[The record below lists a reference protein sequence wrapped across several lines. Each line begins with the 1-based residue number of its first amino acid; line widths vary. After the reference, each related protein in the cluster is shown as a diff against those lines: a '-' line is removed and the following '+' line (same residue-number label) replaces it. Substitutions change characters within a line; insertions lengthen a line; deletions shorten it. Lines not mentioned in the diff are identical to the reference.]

1 MYKNKKFL
9 GIIPARSG
17 SKGLK
22 DKNIKELNGKPMI
35 AYSIEAAIESK
46 VFEDII
52 VSTDSETYADISKQ
66 YGAIVPF
73 LRTDCLSTDKA
84 KTNDVIEY
92 TLKELKKIGKEYD
105 YFMILQP
112 TSPLRNV
119 NDILGAVE
127 LLFEKEANSVISV
140 CESEYTPLYMNM
152 LGESLSMDNFLDN
165 DIKSRRQELP
175 KYYRL
180 NGAIYLSKVD
190 YFLRYKNLYKE
201 KSYAYIMDNKSS
213 IDIDDEF
220 DFIWAEFLL
229 GQLEYINKN
238 NRKEIFY

>member
-66 YGAIVPF
+66 YGATVPF
-73 LRTDCLSTDKA
+73 LRTDCLSTDEA
-84 KTNDVIEY
+84 TTSDVIEY
-92 TLKELKKIGKEYD
+92 TLKELKKNGAEYD

-112 TSPLRNV
+112 TSPLRNF
-119 NDILGAVE
+119 NDILGAVD
-127 LLFEKEANSVISV
+127 LLLKKEANSIVSV
-140 CESEYTPLYMNM
+140 CESEHTPLYMNV
-152 LGESLSMDNFLDN
+152 LEESLSMDNFLDY

-180 NGAIYLSKVD
+180 NGAIYLSKTE
-190 YFLRYKNLYKE
+190 YFLRHKNFYKE
-201 KSYAYIMDNKSS
+201 KSYAYIMDNKRS
-213 IDIDDEF
+213 IDIDDEY
-220 DFIWAEFLL
+220 DFILADFLL
-229 GQLEYINKN
+229 RTVEYVNIYK
-238 NRKEIFY
+238 